1 MLRLAGVAVCSGDAR
16 DLLSGELAVRS
27 AWYAE
32 DLMAGV
38 FDGACFVA
46 DDVPGLRSDDAF
58 DRAQCS
64 GVKNEICLGGAWQK
78 MNVGVWP
85 ADLVTQKL
93 HSSVAKA
100 VGAVAW
106 KCFVVCRFEGSKD
119 GWDAAAIVVVV
130 ESDHGGLLL
139 FDVVALSIVPGA
151 RIFNSPSDVS
161 RETSLGIFDTWIHL
175 AAKIHGN
182 RPVFHVKHV
191 RNR

>member
-1 MLRLAGVAVCSGDAR
+1 
-16 DLLSGELAVRS
+16 
-27 AWYAE
+27 
-32 DLMAGV
+32 MAGV
-38 FDGACFVA
+38 FNRACFVA

-106 KCFVVCRFEGSKD
+106 KCFVICRFEGREN

-151 RIFNSPSDVS
+151 GIFNSLSDVS
-161 RETSLGIFDTWIHL
+161 RETFAGDFDTRIHF
-175 AAKIHGN
+175 ATKIRDD

-191 RNR
+191 GNR